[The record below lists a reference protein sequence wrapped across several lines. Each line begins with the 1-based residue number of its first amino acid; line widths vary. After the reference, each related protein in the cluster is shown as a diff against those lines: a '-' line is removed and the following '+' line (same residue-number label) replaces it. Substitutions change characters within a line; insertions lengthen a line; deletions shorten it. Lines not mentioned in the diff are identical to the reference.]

1 MTKISPKIVFFGT
14 ENYSL
19 ITLKALV
26 DNGFNVVCVVTK
38 PDTRR
43 GRGHKLAEPP
53 VKVFAKSH
61 NIPVL
66 QPNKVSEITEYIKQ
80 LQPVTGILVAYGK
93 IIPQSIIDLFTPG
106 IINVHPSLLPKY
118 RGPSPIEAV
127 IANRDHETGVSIMQL
142 DSKMDAGPIYSQIT
156 QPLTRKETKPELYDK
171 LFHDGTALLI
181 KNLPD
186 IIDNTVVTPTPQN
199 DNDATYCQLLTKE
212 NSWINPERMTAVEA
226 ESHIRAHL
234 GFPRSR
240 MTINS
245 RDIIITKS
253 HCDNIPKSPLDQKFS
268 DGNYLIIDELIAPTS
283 GKTMT
288 AEEFLRGHQ
297 GKF

>member
-43 GRGHKLAEPP
+43 GRGHKLTEPP

-118 RGPSPIEAV
+118 RGPSPIEAA

-156 QPLTRKETKPELYDK
+156 QPLTREETKPELYDK

-186 IIDNTVVTPTPQN
+186 IINGHIKTTPQ
-199 DNDATYCQLLTKE
+199 DHSTATYCQLLSKDK
-212 NSWINPERMTAVEA
+212 SWLNPESMTTTEA
-226 ESHIRAHL
+226 EAHIRAHL

-240 MTINS
+240 LIIDGKDVIIARAHCSNS
-245 RDIIITKS
+245 PSSI
-253 HCDNIPKSPLDQKFS
+253 LDQKFT

-283 GKTMT
+283 GKKMT

-297 GKF
+297 G

>member
-53 VKVFAKSH
+53 VKTFAKSH

-66 QPNKVSEITEYIKQ
+66 QPNKVSEITEHIKR

-118 RGPSPIEAV
+118 RGPSPIESA

-142 DSKMDAGPIYSQIT
+142 DKKMDAGPVYSQIT
-156 QPLTRKETKPELYDK
+156 QPLNEKETKPELYDK

-186 IIDNTVVTPTPQN
+186 IINNTIIPTPQN
-199 DNDATYCQLLTKE
+199 DNNATYCQLLTKE
-212 NSWINPERMTAVEA
+212 NSWIDPERMTAAEA
-226 ESHIRAHL
+226 YAHVRAHL

-240 MTINS
+240 INIGG

-253 HCDNIPKSPLDQKFS
+253 HCDDIPKSPLDQKFS
-268 DGNYLIIDELIAPTS
+268 DGNYLIIDELIAPS
-283 GKTMT
+283 GKTMN
-288 AEEFLRGHQ
+288 AEDYLRGY
-297 GKF
+297 K

>member
-19 ITLKALV
+19 ITLKVLV

-66 QPNKVSEITEYIKQ
+66 QPNKVGEITEHIKR
-80 LQPVTGILVAYGK
+80 LQPVAGILVAYGK

-118 RGPSPIEAV
+118 RGPSPIESA

-142 DSKMDAGPIYSQIT
+142 DKKMDAGPVYSQIT
-156 QPLTRKETKPELYDK
+156 QPLNEKETKPELYDK

-186 IIDNTVVTPTPQN
+186 IINNTIIPTPQN
-199 DNDATYCQLLTKE
+199 DNNATYCQLLTKE
-212 NSWINPERMTAVEA
+212 NSWIDPDRMTAAEA
-226 ESHIRAHL
+226 DAHVRAHL

-240 MTINS
+240 INIGG

-253 HCDNIPKSPLDQKFS
+253 HCDDIPKSPLDQKFS
-268 DGNYLIIDELIAPTS
+268 DGNYLIIDELIAPS
-283 GKTMT
+283 GKTMN
-288 AEEFLRGHQ
+288 AEDYLRGY
-297 GKF
+297 K